1 MLKALQVL
9 DRNYLSQS
17 PETLWE
23 KIEQLSEVTE
33 AELLEELLILA
44 EEQYDAD
51 KTTDFA
57 KKLVE
62 HIRADKKSVG
72 MLDSLLLE
80 YSLDTREGILLMSLS
95 EALIRI
101 PDPLTAQALIE
112 DKLAAG
118 NWTAHRGKSNSLLVN
133 TATWSLLLTGKLLNL
148 SPEQSDSAI
157 RKLLHRFSAPS
168 IRNMIRRSMKIIG
181 RQFVLGE
188 DIEDALKNGQNY
200 LKKGYTYT
208 FDMLGEAALTQK
220 DADEYKA
227 DYLDNIEA
235 ASRAQSLPNSPK
247 PSISIKL
254 SALHPR
260 YDSLHEQRVMTELV
274 DTILE
279 LVEAARQRDVAIT
292 IDAEEADRL
301 EISLKVFERVYRHTI
316 CRGWGKMGIVVQ
328 AYSKRALGVLSWLA
342 SLALEV
348 GDEIPTRLVKGA
360 YWDAEIKLFQQRGL
374 PNYPVFTRK
383 ESTDVCYQAC
393 ARMMLSEATKGLIS
407 PQFASHNAQTI
418 SAILQMP
425 ASHPFEL
432 QRLHGMGDTLYDHL
446 LKNHH
451 IPVRIYA
458 PIGLHS
464 DLLPYLVRRLLEN
477 GANNSFVHRL
487 VDPKCSIANIIED
500 PITKLKNQS
509 ILPNP
514 RIPLPRQIYGE
525 NRPNS
530 KGRNLHEDHTLQN
543 FLTDCSEFKGHQW
556 QGGPVIAGKLQF
568 DENTASAVHS
578 PYDQANEV
586 GLTSTTTTEQ
596 LEQALEHAEKAQPNW
611 SRQSTQER
619 ANCLR
624 KTAELYESNTS
635 ELIALCQYEAG
646 KTIQDAID
654 EIREAV
660 DFCNY
665 YAEQAEQKL
674 AKAIS
679 GQDYLGRDCCLAYQ
693 GRGIFACISPWNFP
707 LAIFTG
713 QIMAALVTGNAVIAK
728 PAPQTTLIATK
739 AVMLMHEAGIP
750 GEIIQLVTGAGEI
763 GGQLVADQRI
773 SGVAFTGST
782 WTAQTINR
790 TLAGRNTLPVPLIA
804 ETGGQNAMI
813 VDSSALPEQVI
824 KDTLRSA
831 FASAGQRCSALR
843 ILCLQEDIAD
853 EFIQQLKGA
862 MAQLDVGDPT
872 LVETDVGPV
881 IDKAAQQKLN
891 DYLAQ
896 LKTSAKQIAEVP
908 AKECERGLFI
918 PPSAYE
924 ISSLEQLK
932 EEHFGPILHVIRY
945 PAKRLDQ
952 LIEQINALGFG
963 LTLGI
968 HSRIEHRFLNI
979 AQKAQV
985 GNCYINRDQVGA
997 TVGSQPFGGR
1007 GLSGTGPKAGGPHYL
1022 FRFSQSVFSLNAQQQ
1037 G

>member
-17 PETLWE
+17 PKILWDNIA
-23 KIEQLSEVTE
+23 KFSAMDE

-44 EEQYDAD
+44 EEQYDAQ

-57 KKLVE
+57 KHLVE
-62 HIRADKKSVG
+62 HIRLDKKSVG

-118 NWTAHRGKSNSLLVN
+118 NWTAHRGKSDSLLVN
-133 TATWSLLLTGKLLNL
+133 TVTWSLLLTGKLLNL
-148 SPEQSDSAI
+148 SPERSDSAI
-157 RKLLHRFSAPS
+157 RKMLHRFSAPS
-168 IRNMIRRSMKIIG
+168 IRNMIRQSMKIIG

-188 DIEDALKNGQNY
+188 DIKDALKNGQSY

-220 DADEYKA
+220 DADAYKT
-227 DYLDNIEA
+227 DYLNNIQA
-235 ASRAQSLPNSPK
+235 ASQAQSLPSSPN

-260 YDSLHEQRVMTELV
+260 YDSLHEHRVMTELV
-274 DTILE
+274 SAILE
-279 LVEAARQRDVAIT
+279 LVQSARAQDVAIT

-301 EISLKVFERVYRHTI
+301 EISLKVFEQVYRHKI
-316 CRGWGKMGIVVQ
+316 CRGWGKMGLVIQ
-328 AYSKRALGVLSWLA
+328 SYSKRALAVLSWLS
-342 SLALEV
+342 SLALDV

-374 PNYPVFTRK
+374 SDYPVFTRK
-383 ESTDVCYQAC
+383 ESTDVCYLAC

-432 QRLHGMGDTLYDHL
+432 QRLHGMGDTLYDYL
-446 LKNHH
+446 LSNNH

-464 DLLPYLVRRLLEN
+464 NLLPYLVRRLLEN

-487 VDPKCSIANIIED
+487 VDPKCSIENIIED
-500 PITKLKNQS
+500 PISKLKNQK
-509 ILPNP
+509 ILQNP
-514 RIPLPRQIYGE
+514 RIPLPGHIYGE
-525 NRPNS
+525 SRPNS
-530 KGRNLHEDHTLQN
+530 KGINLHEDAILQR
-543 FLTDCSEFKGHQW
+543 FLNGCSEYQNHQW
-556 QGGPVIAGKLQF
+556 QGGPVIAGKLIF
-568 DENTASAVHS
+568 NEENAQTVYS
-578 PYDQANEV
+578 PQDQANEC
-586 GLTSTTTTEQ
+586 GLTSTTSTE
-596 LEQALEHAEKAQPNW
+596 LLMQALEHAKKAQPNW
-611 SRQSTQER
+611 ARLSTQER

-624 KTAELYESNTS
+624 KTAELYESNTA
-635 ELIALCQYEAG
+635 ELINLCQFEAG

-665 YAEQAEQKL
+665 YAEQAELKL
-674 AKAIS
+674 AKAMS

-750 GEIIQLVTGAGEI
+750 GEMIQLVTGAGEI

-773 SGVAFTGST
+773 AGVAFTGST
-782 WTAQTINR
+782 LTAQTINR
-790 TLAGRNTLPVPLIA
+790 TLAARQALPVPLIA
-804 ETGGQNAMI
+804 ETGGQNAMV

-824 KDTLRSA
+824 KDAIRSA

-843 ILCLQEDIAD
+843 LLCLQEEIAD
-853 EFIQQLKGA
+853 EFIQQLSGA
-862 MAQLDVGDPT
+862 MAQLNVGDPAQ
-872 LVETDVGPV
+872 TDTDIGPV
-881 IDKAAQQKLN
+881 IDKAARQKLS
-891 DYLAQ
+891 DYQEQ
-896 LKTSAKQIAEVP
+896 LSQSAKLIAKVP
-908 AKECERGLFI
+908 ISESERGLFI
-918 PPSAYE
+918 SPCAYE
-924 ISSLEQLK
+924 ISSIDELK

-945 PAKRLDQ
+945 PAKGLNQ

-968 HSRIEHRFLNI
+968 HSRIEHRFLKI
-979 AQKAQV
+979 AQQAQI

-1007 GLSGTGPKAGGPHYL
+1007 ALSGTGPKAGGPHYL
-1022 FRFSQSVFSLNAQQQ
+1022 FRFSQSILSLNEQQ
-1037 G
+1037 